1 LKRIVFLFLLFLNS
15 IIWAQQDSLFVVEPD
30 DKYVEDQFYFGINY
44 NLLVSAPDNASQ
56 SSFSYGIMG
65 GFIKDI
71 PINKRRNIG
80 FGIGVGLSFNA
91 IYSDLLATQADNG
104 SISYQIVPDDI
115 SYNRNNLTM
124 NFVEFPIEFRW
135 RSSKADDY
143 RFWRIYSGIK
153 LSYLISGNS
162 KFVADTETIKFSNKD
177 IRDMQYGV
185 YFSFGYNTWNFYAQ
199 YDLSNIFEDNTYTID
214 GDLMDTQI
222 FKAGLIFYIL

>member
-1 LKRIVFLFLLFLNS
+1 MKRIVFLFLLFLNS

-91 IYSDLLATQADNG
+91 INLILFS
-104 SISYQIVPDDI
+104 VP
-115 SYNRNNLTM
+115 
-124 NFVEFPIEFRW
+124 
-135 RSSKADDY
+135 
-143 RFWRIYSGIK
+143 
-153 LSYLISGNS
+153 
-162 KFVADTETIKFSNKD
+162 
-177 IRDMQYGV
+177 
-185 YFSFGYNTWNFYAQ
+185 
-199 YDLSNIFEDNTYTID
+199 
-214 GDLMDTQI
+214 
-222 FKAGLIFYIL
+222 ILDKCFILERE